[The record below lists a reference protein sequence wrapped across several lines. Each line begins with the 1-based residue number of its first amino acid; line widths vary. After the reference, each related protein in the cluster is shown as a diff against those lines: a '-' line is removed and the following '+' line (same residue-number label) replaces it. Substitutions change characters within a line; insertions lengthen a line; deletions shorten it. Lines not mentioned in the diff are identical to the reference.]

1 MMKTTKKF
9 KHDIETP
16 HPRKWELAGYEATLP
31 ITEKSNPITQGIDKS
46 DSIQIVQLLKECD
59 AEIFRKEDNMAT
71 NYKTLYSE
79 SILRTMADAA
89 KQAQE
94 LLKDPED
101 NLIVL
106 SGCGTSGRLAF
117 LLASSFNNLF
127 KKVSYGYII
136 AGGDRALITSQELP
150 EDNPE
155 TGIEMLKK
163 ISERKKKVMFI
174 GISCGLSAPFVAG
187 QLDVC
192 MNNLDKFIPVL
203 VGFNPIN
210 MARPVKI
217 EGWHSTFLQVAER
230 IQKLANLH
238 KAYIINPAVGP
249 EGITGS
255 SRMKG
260 GSATKILLET
270 ILLTAH
276 RSLANNSDI
285 TDGCLLDLL
294 RSYEETLK
302 ITYSHTEKIA
312 ALVKQAG
319 ASLQQNGHIYY
330 IGWKSLGVMG
340 IIDASECVPTFGAG
354 KKLQFKE
361 IIHFLLG
368 IPLFLCFEEEDDE
381 DMQEERMEARRVQHH
396 VRRPRH
402 SGCRFSHVHGF
413 IDNGFKEMGNNDGD
427 MSTLGP
433 EFAISHED
441 FLKNVLP
448 TIHKN
453 DTIAFTFTSDDD
465 VAEIEKIAQQVK
477 TSTSNLFAI
486 SHGTAAQYMPKQ
498 LKNLFSII
506 INVTWPVT
514 LSKYEGCYIQ
524 KFQYELSTKW
534 MLNAISTGAHLLKGK
549 VYYNYMIDLK
559 VSNSKLFGRALYI
572 LQKFTGQ
579 TQSKCFETLLQAIY
593 ETDELS
599 EKIKNVKI
607 SKHIQCA
614 ATMNKIVPAAVV
626 ALMRNCSISEAKARL
641 ASCPVVRE
649 AISASDGPGH
659 K

>member
-1 MMKTTKKF
+1 MLKSTKRF

-16 HPRKWELAGYEATLP
+16 QPRKWELAGYETTLP
-31 ITEKSNPITQGIDKS
+31 ITEKSNPITRNIDKS
-46 DSIQIVQLLKECD
+46 DSAQIVQLLEECD
-59 AEIFRKEDNMAT
+59 AEIFRKEDNSVT

-79 SILRTMADAA
+79 SILRTMVDTS
-89 KQAQE
+89 KQVQE
-94 LLKDPED
+94 LLKDSED

-127 KKVSYGYII
+127 KTASYGYII
-136 AGGDRALITSQELP
+136 AGGDKALITSQELP

-155 TGIEMLKK
+155 AGIKMLNK
-163 ISERKKKVMFI
+163 ISERKNKVMFI

-210 MARPVKI
+210 MARSDKI

-230 IQKLANLH
+230 IQKLGKLH
-238 KAYIINPAVGP
+238 KAFVINPAVGP

-260 GSATKILLET
+260 GSVTKILLET
-270 ILLTAH
+270 IFLAAH
-276 RSLANNSDI
+276 KALANNTDI

-294 RSYEETLK
+294 RSYEK
-302 ITYSHTEKIA
+302 AHSITYSHSEAIA

-330 IGWKSLGVMG
+330 IGWKTLGIMG
-340 IIDASECVPTFGAG
+340 IIDASECVPTFGA
-354 KKLQFKE
+354 
-361 IIHFLLG
+361 
-368 IPLFLCFEEEDDE
+368 D
-381 DMQEERMEARRVQHH
+381 
-396 VRRPRH
+396 
-402 SGCRFSHVHGF
+402 FSHIRGF
-413 IDNGFKEMGNNDGD
+413 INNKEMANNDGD

-448 TIHKN
+448 TIHRN
-453 DTIAFTFTSDDD
+453 DTIVFIFTLEDGEVS
-465 VAEIEKIAQQVK
+465 EIEKIAQQVK
-477 TSTSNLFAI
+477 MSTDNLFAI
-486 SHGTAAQYMPKQ
+486 SHGTARQHVPKH
-498 LKNLFSII
+498 LEELFSITI
-506 INVTWPVT
+506 SVTWPVM
-514 LSKYEGCYIQ
+514 LSNYEGCYIQ
-524 KFQYELSTKW
+524 MFQRELSTKW
-534 MLNAISTGAHLLKGK
+534 ILNAISTGAHVLKGK
-549 VYYNYMIDLK
+549 VYHNYMIDLK

-572 LQKFTGQ
+572 IQRFTGQ
-579 TQSKCFETLLQAIY
+579 TRSKCLEKLLQTIY

-599 EKIKNVKI
+599 EKIKNVEV
-607 SKHIQCA
+607 SKHIQHA
-614 ATMNKIVPAAVV
+614 ETMNKIVPAAMV

-641 ASCPVVRE
+641 ASCSIVRE
-649 AISASDGPGH
+649 AISEFDIQ

>member
-1 MMKTTKKF
+1 MMKSTKRF
-9 KHDIETP
+9 EHETP
-16 HPRKWELAGYEATLP
+16 HPRKWELAGYEPMLS
-31 ITEKSNPITQGIDKS
+31 ITEKSNPITCTIDKS
-46 DSIQIVQLLKECD
+46 DSVQIVQLLKECD
-59 AEIFRKEDNMAT
+59 AEIFQKEDNRVT

-79 SILRTMADAA
+79 SILRTMVDTS
-89 KQAQE
+89 KQVQE

-127 KKVSYGYII
+127 KTSSYGYII
-136 AGGDRALITSQELP
+136 AGGDKALITSQELP

-155 TGIEMLKK
+155 AGINMLIK

-210 MARPVKI
+210 MARPEKI
-217 EGWHSTFLQVAER
+217 DGWHSTFLQVAER
-230 IQKLANLH
+230 IQRLEKLS

-249 EGITGS
+249 EGIAGS

-270 ILLTAH
+270 IFLAAH
-276 RSLANNSDI
+276 KALANNTDI

-294 RSYEETLK
+294 RSYEK
-302 ITYSHTEKIA
+302 AHSITYSHNETIA
-312 ALVKQAG
+312 AVVKQAG

-340 IIDASECVPTFGAG
+340 IIDASECVPTFGA
-354 KKLQFKE
+354 
-361 IIHFLLG
+361 
-368 IPLFLCFEEEDDE
+368 D
-381 DMQEERMEARRVQHH
+381 
-396 VRRPRH
+396 
-402 SGCRFSHVHGF
+402 FSHVRGF
-413 IDNGFKEMGNNDGD
+413 INNGFKEMANNDGD
-427 MSTLGP
+427 MSTQGP

-441 FLKNVLP
+441 FLKIVLP
-448 TIHKN
+448 TIHTN
-453 DTIAFTFTSDDD
+453 DTIVFIFTLDEGEVS
-465 VAEIEKIAQQVK
+465 EIEKIAHQIKV
-477 TSTSNLFAI
+477 STDNLFAI
-486 SHGTAAQYMPKQ
+486 SHGTVWQHMPKE
-498 LKNLFSII
+498 LKELFSITI
-506 INVTWPVT
+506 SVTWPVT
-514 LSKYEGCYIQ
+514 LSNYEGCYIQ
-524 KFQYELSTKW
+524 MFQRELSTKW
-534 MLNAISTGAHLLKGK
+534 ILNAISTGAHVLKGK

-572 LQKFTGQ
+572 IQMFTGQ
-579 TQSKCFETLLQAIY
+579 TRPKCFERLLQAIY

-599 EKIKNVKI
+599 EKIKNLEI
-607 SKHIQCA
+607 SKHIQRA
-614 ATMNKIVPAAVV
+614 ATMNQIVPAAMV
-626 ALMRNCSISEAKARL
+626 ALMRNCPISEAKARL
-641 ASCPVVRE
+641 ASCPIVRE
-649 AISASDGPGH
+649 AISEFDIQGQKWRADQTEAAEDEMDG
-659 K
+659 